1 MAEAGII
8 VIAEQAAKILSPF
21 LKEGVEKAVEFFT
34 THPEI
39 AKKITEFPGS
49 ARKLVKILSRKTV
62 EHYREIGL
70 TATAATTLH
79 RFYLKHKRNKNHK
92 EIRKDLNSVQETSE
106 KNQNAIFTSNK
117 ELINKIGKVEKKI
130 EPFANFAEQFKKMI
144 GCEISNEKIL
154 KTIGFVLSMPPVID
168 NHEKRIH
175 SLEAGTRP
183 SPGPVLPGLRGPRGP
198 KGERG
203 RQGEQG
209 RQGPAGPPGQAA
221 VINIIQIQELEQK
234 VSKINN
240 DNDTMFRVVAGVVL
254 TGATFAAPQAALVLK
269 GFNLVGSGMLQ
280 TYGWAT
286 GNTNM
291 QYDAKEI
298 RKASF
303 WFYYL
308 WK

>member
-79 RFYLKHKRNKNHK
+79 RFYLKHKRDKK
-92 EIRKDLNSVQETSE
+92 MKDIMDDVNSVQETSE
-106 KNQNAIFTSNK
+106 KNQNAIVTSNN
-117 ELINKIGKVEKKI
+117 ELINKIGKVEKTIK
-130 EPFANFAEQFKKMI
+130 PFQVFAEQFKKLI
-144 GCEISNEKIL
+144 GCEISNEKVFR
-154 KTIGFVLSMPPVID
+154 TIEFVLSMPPVMK

-183 SPGPVLPGLRGPRGP
+183 SPGPVLP
-198 KGERG
+198 
-203 RQGEQG
+203 
-209 RQGPAGPPGQAA
+209 
-221 VINIIQIQELEQK
+221 
-234 VSKINN
+234 
-240 DNDTMFRVVAGVVL
+240 
-254 TGATFAAPQAALVLK
+254 
-269 GFNLVGSGMLQ
+269 
-280 TYGWAT
+280 
-286 GNTNM
+286 
-291 QYDAKEI
+291 
-298 RKASF
+298 
-303 WFYYL
+303 
-308 WK
+308 